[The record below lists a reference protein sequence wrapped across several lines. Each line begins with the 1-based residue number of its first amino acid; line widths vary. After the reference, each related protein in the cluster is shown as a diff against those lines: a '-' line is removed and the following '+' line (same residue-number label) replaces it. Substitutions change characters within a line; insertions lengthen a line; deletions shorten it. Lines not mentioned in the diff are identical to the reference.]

1 MFFSSNLF
9 LNDNYVPDSEAL
21 FIHIKSSFNTVMSS
35 HTFKKHVKNLDKGC
49 GHDLLHSKL
58 LNNASDNFIDI
69 LVCFKNSCFQHSYF
83 PKNLVKSD
91 ISPLIKKKKGNTCDS
106 KIYHPIVQSS
116 KNY

>member
-1 MFFSSNLF
+1 
-9 LNDNYVPDSEAL
+9 
-21 FIHIKSSFNTVMSS
+21 MSC
-35 HTFKKHVKNLDKGC
+35 HTSTKHVKNLNKSC
-49 GHDLLHSKL
+49 GHDLLHSEL
-58 LNNASDNFIDI
+58 LSNDSDNFIDI

-83 PKNLVKSD
+83 PKNFVKSD